1 MYVGQ
6 VVVVGLAEAIREH
19 LSVMESLIQ
28 RRAQLCEVWGRVRS
42 EGTASAKALR
52 LEAGKHPLTFSFKVV
67 GSFSA
72 VNILKF

>member
-28 RRAQLCEVWGRVRS
+28 RRAQL
-42 EGTASAKALR
+42 
-52 LEAGKHPLTFSFKVV
+52 
-67 GSFSA
+67 
-72 VNILKF
+72 